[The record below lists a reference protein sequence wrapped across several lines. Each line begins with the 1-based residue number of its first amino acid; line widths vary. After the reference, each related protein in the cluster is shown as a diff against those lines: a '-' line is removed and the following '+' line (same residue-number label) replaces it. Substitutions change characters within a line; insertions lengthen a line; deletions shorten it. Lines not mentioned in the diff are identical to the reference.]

1 MEGKWDSF
9 IKNIG
14 VLTVVATLVGSAVA
28 FFIQR
33 YDIIQQGEI
42 QAKAR
47 ERESKL
53 VFLEKQAELYFEIV
67 PLVSKLAN
75 IKSPRLIDKKD
86 ESRFW
91 QIFWGE
97 LGMVEDANVA
107 RAMNFFGKSL
117 NAFKKQI
124 ENEQQCAE
132 YRKAIS
138 LTLSHC
144 VRKSLGDNWGVQL
157 EDLSI
162 NRCKDDVFAE
172 LQGVCLPKDKGES
185 TRATK

>member
-1 MEGKWDSF
+1 VRV
-9 IKNIG
+9 N
-14 VLTVVATLVGSAVA
+14 
-28 FFIQR
+28 
-33 YDIIQQGEI
+33 
-42 QAKAR
+42 
-47 ERESKL
+47 ERESKRL
-53 VFLEKQAELYFEIV
+53 FLEKQAELYFEVV

-75 IKSPRLIDKKD
+75 IELPELIDKKV

-91 QIFWGE
+91 HIFWGE

-107 RAMNFFGKSL
+107 RAMNLFGQSL
-117 NAFKKQI
+117 NAFQGKI
-124 ENEQQCAE
+124 VNEQCAQH
-132 YRKAIS
+132 RKAIS

-157 EDLSI
+157 EVLSI

-172 LQGVCLPKDKGES
+172 LQGVCLLKDKAKS